1 MRGRAL
7 LVGLA
12 AVYCCASA
20 SEVLFVKGLNAKGV
34 VFPVLTS
41 ALLNGYWPL
50 QLVMYCA
57 LARST
62 ANYRRLTWAIVRGYL
77 IVGVVATGVSLL
89 RCYGLNG
96 LPGSTYVVLSCSDIV
111 FNTVLSR
118 FVLKSRFT
126 LYHYS
131 AVIITVAGILMLGI
145 SEGSSGARGGCA
157 AGVSSCRTAPSSIA
171 SGSEA
176 AGAAENAD
184 RSFGTSI
191 AVGAALASALLSAIN
206 SVLSEFLL
214 SKDKANPLI
223 AVSEV
228 SFFNSAV
235 PSLLLPIA
243 MTWTGEL
250 DLYEAKL
257 TALELVPGAVVTV
270 GCLAL
275 GLCLSKMLDRLCKFY
290 IISLSGAFFFASES
304 FLLCVRVSFS
314 ARKGFD

>member
-96 LPGSTYVVLSCSDIV
+96 LPGST
-111 FNTVLSR
+111 
-118 FVLKSRFT
+118 
-126 LYHYS
+126 
-131 AVIITVAGILMLGI
+131 
-145 SEGSSGARGGCA
+145 
-157 AGVSSCRTAPSSIA
+157 
-171 SGSEA
+171 
-176 AGAAENAD
+176 
-184 RSFGTSI
+184 
-191 AVGAALASALLSAIN
+191 
-206 SVLSEFLL
+206 
-214 SKDKANPLI
+214 
-223 AVSEV
+223 
-228 SFFNSAV
+228 
-235 PSLLLPIA
+235 
-243 MTWTGEL
+243 
-250 DLYEAKL
+250 
-257 TALELVPGAVVTV
+257 
-270 GCLAL
+270 
-275 GLCLSKMLDRLCKFY
+275 
-290 IISLSGAFFFASES
+290 
-304 FLLCVRVSFS
+304 
-314 ARKGFD
+314 